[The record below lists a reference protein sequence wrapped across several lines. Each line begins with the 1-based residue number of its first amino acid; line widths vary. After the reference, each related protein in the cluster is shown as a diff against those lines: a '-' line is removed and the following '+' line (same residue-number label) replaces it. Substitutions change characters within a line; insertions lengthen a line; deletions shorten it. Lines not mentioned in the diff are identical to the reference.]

1 MATAS
6 DARLVTI
13 RYNRGS
19 VRAPKAN
26 LDKLLGD
33 TDSALETRGWG
44 PDPGARRPYGYRRK
58 TNAAAGIPLR
68 LTFADGE
75 TWTYR
80 VTGTVK
86 RFVNR
91 IVRRKLGDEVVSIV
105 TPRGAETGIE
115 LLGDLDP

>member
-1 MATAS
+1 MATVA

-13 RYNRGS
+13 RYDGGS

-26 LDKLLGD
+26 LDKLIGS
-33 TDSALETRGWG
+33 TDAALDARGWG
-44 PDPGARRPYGYRRK
+44 PEPGARRPYGYRRR

-91 IVRRKLGDEVVSIV
+91 IVRRGLGDEVVSIV
-105 TPRGAETGIE
+105 SPRGAETGIE

>member
-6 DARLVTI
+6 EARLVTV
-13 RYNRGS
+13 RYDGGS

-33 TDSALETRGWG
+33 TDAALEARGWG
-44 PDPGARRPYGYRRK
+44 PDPGANRPYGYRRK
-58 TNAAAGIPLR
+58 TKAAAGIPLKV
-68 LTFADGE
+68 TFSDGE

-80 VTGTVK
+80 VTGPVK

-91 IVRRKLGDEVVSIV
+91 IVRRNLGDEVVSIV
-105 TPRGAETGIE
+105 TPRGAETGRE

>member
-1 MATAS
+1 MATAPE
-6 DARLVTI
+6 ARLITV
-13 RYNRGS
+13 RYDGGS

-26 LDKLLGD
+26 IEKLLGD
-33 TDSALETRGWG
+33 VDSAQEARGWG
-44 PDPGARRPYGYRRK
+44 PDPGRRRPYGYRRR
-58 TNAAAGIPLR
+58 TNAAAGRPLK

-91 IVRRKLGDEVVSIV
+91 IVRRELGDQVVSIV

-115 LLGDLDP
+115 LLADLDP

>member
-1 MATAS
+1 MATAPE
-6 DARLVTI
+6 ARLITV
-13 RYNRGS
+13 RYNGGS

-33 TDSALETRGWG
+33 TDAALEARGWG

-58 TNAAAGIPLR
+58 TNAAAGIPLKV
-68 LTFADGE
+68 TFADGE

-80 VTGTVK
+80 VTGPVK

-91 IVRRKLGDEVVSIV
+91 IVRRDLGDEVVSIV
-105 TPRGAETGIE
+105 TPRGAETGRE